1 MAQQLDEK
9 MLVSAQIRPE
19 DVADFHAQGVRTIIN
34 NRPDGEEPNQ
44 PLAVDIERAAQDA
57 GMTYRFIPIV
67 RGMGPA
73 DVEAMS
79 EAIDQSEGKVL
90 AYCRSGTRSA
100 LAWAVASARSG
111 VPRSEI
117 ERKADAAG
125 VDISLVSHLL

>member
-9 MLVSAQIRPE
+9 MLVSGQIRPE
-19 DVADFHAQGVRTIIN
+19 DVADLYAQGVRTIIN

-44 PLAVDIERAAQDA
+44 PLGADIERAAQDA
-57 GMTYRFIPIV
+57 GVTYRFIPIV
-67 RGMGPA
+67 RGIGPA

-79 EAIDQSEGKVL
+79 EAIDQCEGKVL

>member
-19 DVADFHAQGVRTIIN
+19 DVADLYAQGVRTIIN
-34 NRPDGEEPNQ
+34 NRPDGEEPSQ
-44 PLAVDIERAAQDA
+44 PLGADIERAAKDA
-57 GMTYRFIPIV
+57 GVTYRYIPII

-79 EAIDQSEGKVL
+79 EAIDQCEGKVL

-111 VPRSEI
+111 VPRAEI

>member
-1 MAQQLDEK
+1 MAQQLDDK
-9 MLVSAQIRPE
+9 TLVSAQIRPE
-19 DVADFHAQGVRTIIN
+19 DVAAFQAQGVRTIIN

-44 PLAVDIERAAQDA
+44 PLGAEIERAAQDA
-57 GMTYRFIPIV
+57 GISYRYIPII

-79 EAIDQSEGKVL
+79 EAIDQCEGKVL

-111 VPRSEI
+111 VPRAEI
-117 ERKADAAG
+117 EQKADAAG

>member
-9 MLVSAQIRPE
+9 TLVSAQIRPE
-19 DVADFHAQGVRTIIN
+19 DVADLHAQGVRTIIN

-44 PLAVDIERAAQDA
+44 PLGAEIERAAQDA
-57 GMTYRFIPIV
+57 GISYRYIPII

-79 EAIDQSEGKVL
+79 EAIDQCEGKVL

-111 VPRSEI
+111 VPRAEI
-117 ERKADAAG
+117 EQKADAAG

>member
-9 MLVSAQIRPE
+9 MLVSAQIWPE
-19 DVADFHAQGVRTIIN
+19 DVADLHAQGVRTIIN

-44 PLAVDIERAAQDA
+44 PLAADIERAAQDA

>member
-9 MLVSAQIRPE
+9 TLVSAQIRPE
-19 DVADFHAQGVRTIIN
+19 DVAAFYAQGVRTIIN
-34 NRPDGEEPNQ
+34 NRPDGEEPDQ
-44 PLAVDIERAAQDA
+44 PLAADIERAAHDA

-79 EAIDQSEGKVL
+79 EAIDQCEGKVL

-111 VPRSEI
+111 VPRAEI

>member
-9 MLVSAQIRPE
+9 MLVSGQIRPE
-19 DVADFHAQGVRTIIN
+19 DVAELHAQGVRTIIN
-34 NRPDGEEPNQ
+34 NRPDGEEPDQ
-44 PLAVDIERAAQDA
+44 PLAADIERAAQDA
-57 GMTYRFIPIV
+57 GITYRFIPIV

-79 EAIDQSEGKVL
+79 EAIDQCEGKVL

-111 VPRSEI
+111 VPREEI

>member
-1 MAQQLDEK
+1 MRELDDK
-9 MLVSAQIRPE
+9 VLVSGQIRPE
-19 DVADFHAQGVRTIIN
+19 EVAALGAEGVALIIN

-44 PLAVDIERAAQDA
+44 PLGADIERAAHEA

-67 RGMGPA
+67 RGIGPA

-79 EAIDQSEGKVL
+79 EAIDQCQGKVL

-111 VPRSEI
+111 VPRAEI
-117 ERKADAAG
+117 ERKAEAAG

>member
-9 MLVSAQIRPE
+9 TLVSPQIRPE
-19 DVADFHAQGVRTIIN
+19 DIPALRELGVHTIIN

-44 PLAVDIERAAQDA
+44 PLGADIERAAHEA
-57 GMTYRFIPIV
+57 GMTYRHIPIV

-79 EAIDQSEGKVL
+79 EAIDQCEGKVL

-111 VPRSEI
+111 VPRAEI

>member
-9 MLVSAQIRPE
+9 TLVSAQIRPE
-19 DVADFHAQGVRTIIN
+19 DVAAFHAQGVRTIIN
-34 NRPDGEEPNQ
+34 NRPDGEEPDQ
-44 PLAVDIERAAQDA
+44 PLAADIERAAHDA

-79 EAIDQSEGKVL
+79 EAIDQCEGKVL

-111 VPRSEI
+111 VPRAEI
-117 ERKADAAG
+117 EQKADAAG

>member
-9 MLVSAQIRPE
+9 MLVSGQIRPE
-19 DVADFHAQGVRTIIN
+19 DVADLYAQGVRTIIN

-44 PLAVDIERAAQDA
+44 PLGADIERAAQDA
-57 GMTYRFIPIV
+57 GVTYRFIPIV
-67 RGMGPA
+67 RGIGPA

-79 EAIDQSEGKVL
+79 EAIDQCEGKVL

-111 VPRSEI
+111 VPRAEI

>member
-9 MLVSAQIRPE
+9 TLVSAQIRPE
-19 DVADFHAQGVRTIIN
+19 DVAAFHAQGVRTIIN
-34 NRPDGEEPNQ
+34 NRPDGEEPDQ
-44 PLAVDIERAAQDA
+44 PLAADIERAAHDA

-79 EAIDQSEGKVL
+79 EAIDQCEGKVL

-111 VPRSEI
+111 VPRAEL
-117 ERKADAAG
+117 ERRWP
-125 VDISLVSHLL
+125 LRR

>member
-9 MLVSAQIRPE
+9 TLVSAQIRPE
-19 DVADFHAQGVRTIIN
+19 DVAAFHAQGVRTIIN
-34 NRPDGEEPNQ
+34 NRPDGEEPDQ
-44 PLAVDIERAAQDA
+44 PLAADIERAAHDA

-79 EAIDQSEGKVL
+79 EAIDQCEGKVL

-111 VPRSEI
+111 VPRAEI

>member
-1 MAQQLDEK
+1 MAQQLDDN

-19 DVADFHAQGVRTIIN
+19 DVADFHALGVRTIIN

-44 PLAVDIERAAQDA
+44 PLAADIERAAHDA
-57 GMTYRFIPIV
+57 GMTYRYIPII

-79 EAIDQSEGKVL
+79 EAIDECDGKVL

-111 VPRSEI
+111 VPRAEI
-117 ERKADAAG
+117 EQKADAAG

>member
-9 MLVSAQIRPE
+9 MLVSGQIRPE
-19 DVADFHAQGVRTIIN
+19 DVAEYHAQGVRTIIN

-44 PLAVDIERAAQDA
+44 PLAADIERAAQDA
-57 GMTYRFIPIV
+57 GITYRFIPIV

-79 EAIDQSEGKVL
+79 EAIDQCEGKVL

-111 VPRSEI
+111 VPRAEI

>member
-1 MAQQLDEK
+1 MAQQLDDK
-9 MLVSAQIRPE
+9 TLVSAQIRPE
-19 DVADFHAQGVRTIIN
+19 DVAAFQAQGVRTIIN

-44 PLAVDIERAAQDA
+44 PLGAEIERAAQDA
-57 GMTYRFIPIV
+57 GISYRYIPII

-79 EAIDQSEGKVL
+79 EAIDQCEGKVL
-90 AYCRSGTRSA
+90 AFCRSGTRSA

-111 VPRSEI
+111 VPRAEI
-117 ERKADAAG
+117 EQKADAAG